1 MDTSLVQEAVAEF
14 WRMPLWVQVALSL
27 FVFTWIWMMFSPNFT
42 HKRYRRQFDGF
53 ARELRAQPP
62 TGRGW
67 PVSFPV
73 EAAGRA
79 FEVRH
84 DYRSRSGSYRGP
96 TGYLLI
102 TETKLAGTRWEM
114 HQVDILRIDPVWARL
129 FGGGQRQVTGG
140 SGSEIRFGMREDGVP
155 VREGWLDDDTRDAVT
170 RLFQA
175 APPFGVVWIKEGRLS
190 YLVSGSWKGVAGPVL
205 QATLEGL
212 AQLATALERTARGP
226 MRG

>member
-1 MDTSLVQEAVAEF
+1 MDTSIVQEAYAEF

-27 FVFTWIWMMFSPNFT
+27 FALAVVSSLFGPSFT
-42 HKRYRRQFDGF
+42 HRRYRRQFDGF

-67 PVSFPV
+67 PVSFTV

-79 FEVRH
+79 FEIRH

-102 TETKLAGTRWEM
+102 TETTLAGTRWEM
-114 HQVDILRIDPVWARL
+114 HQVDLLRIDSLWSRL
-129 FGGGQRQVTGG
+129 LGTERQVTGG
-140 SGSEIRFGMREDGVP
+140 SGSGIRFGVREDGVP
-155 VREGWLDDDTRDAVT
+155 VREGWLDDATREAVN
-170 RLFQA
+170 RFFAA
-175 APPFGVVWIKEGRLS
+175 APPLGVVWIKEGRLS
-190 YLVSGSWKGVAGPVL
+190 YLESGPWKGVTGPVL
-205 QATLEGL
+205 QARMESL
-212 AQLATALERTARGP
+212 AALATALERTARGP